1 MKKYTALVVDDSA
14 FMRKMITDIINQSRL
29 IEVISTARN
38 GEDAL
43 EKVEKWKPDV
53 VTMDVEMPIM
63 DGITTL
69 THMMEKSPTPVVM
82 LSSLTKIGA
91 DKTMEAMSL
100 GAVDF
105 IAKPSGSISL
115 NIKEIQQEIISKVE
129 QAVVSNISTFQK
141 REKAKSVSLDTESR
155 FLKRNRPMVNPII
168 AIGSSTGGP
177 RALQEIITNLPSD
190 FKAPIV
196 VVQHMPKGFTKSL
209 ADRLNKLS
217 NVEVKEVENGDL
229 IEKGKVY
236 IAEGGKQFEVIG
248 NGAELIAK
256 VSKREPVNGHQ
267 PSVDVLFGSIARL
280 PHCHPLSI
288 ILTGMGKD
296 GSNGIVQL
304 KQRHPRTITISQS
317 KETCV
322 VYGMPQ
328 AAERTSLVDYVL
340 DIQDISTILQEKA

>member
-1 MKKYTALVVDDSA
+1 
-14 FMRKMITDIINQSRL
+14 MRKMITDIINQSRL

-141 REKAKSVSLDTESR
+141 
-155 FLKRNRPMVNPII
+155 
-168 AIGSSTGGP
+168 
-177 RALQEIITNLPSD
+177 
-190 FKAPIV
+190 
-196 VVQHMPKGFTKSL
+196 
-209 ADRLNKLS
+209 
-217 NVEVKEVENGDL
+217 
-229 IEKGKVY
+229 
-236 IAEGGKQFEVIG
+236 
-248 NGAELIAK
+248 
-256 VSKREPVNGHQ
+256 KRENKIG
-267 PSVDVLFGSIARL
+267 LFGYRK
-280 PHCHPLSI
+280 P
-288 ILTGMGKD
+288 
-296 GSNGIVQL
+296 
-304 KQRHPRTITISQS
+304 IS
-317 KETCV
+317 KT
-322 VYGMPQ
+322 
-328 AAERTSLVDYVL
+328 
-340 DIQDISTILQEKA
+340 